1 MATNGKVN
9 QQISAEELAFCCDE
23 CGHGCYGGRAI
34 KSWQYFQEHGV
45 VTGGAYNTT
54 DVIITFSIFKY
65 VTLVH
70 EILHRLSLMKIK
82 VFQKPRFW

>member
-23 CGHGCYGGRAI
+23 CGDGCDGGYPIRAW
-34 KSWQYFQEHGV
+34 KYFNQHGV

-54 DVIITFSIFKY
+54 DVS
-65 VTLVH
+65 TL
-70 EILHRLSLMKIK
+70 K
-82 VFQKPRFW
+82 